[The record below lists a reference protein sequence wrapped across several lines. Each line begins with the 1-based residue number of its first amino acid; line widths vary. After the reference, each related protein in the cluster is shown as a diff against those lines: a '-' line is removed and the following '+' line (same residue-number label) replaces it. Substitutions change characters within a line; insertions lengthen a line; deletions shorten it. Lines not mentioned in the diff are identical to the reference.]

1 MFLSLLALGGVE
13 LIKAKNQHAAEI
25 ARIDAMKDINEQEIA
40 IKRFAE
46 ENNFKLKSKN
56 IELELQKI
64 NLEHNRI
71 NKQIDNDREYKK
83 DLTDNERKRI
93 ETYDSRER
101 EKNNKKYELKYKEL
115 STNHYRAQM
124 ENDRLTED
132 MRGKHKINLKKEDN
146 DYLIKIRKLED
157 ERELNK
163 LYENNRHDERIREIE
178 AQKQVDLKKCDNER
192 LEVEK
197 ITKKADMAHEKEMKL
212 LKHNHEEKIK
222 LMERESKNEK
232 QKHELEKE
240 KIKEEHIERTK
251 QMDNNFNL
259 DMETL
264 RGSNQKELGEQEYR
278 MEKLKLE
285 FQLKFKQMD
294 QQNILINNQ
303 INFQNQGLNPYEY
316 SYPQQPQPLNYYNI
330 HMYRNPPYVRQ
341 TPENNY
347 NYQYQSPYG
356 NPNQFRAPSQQY
368 YYPPPQMNQNQINP
382 QFPPQYNNNY
392 MPTKPMEEFEENYE
406 KR

>member
-1 MFLSLLALGGVE
+1 M
-13 LIKAKNQHAAEI
+13 
-25 ARIDAMKDINEQEIA
+25 
-40 IKRFAE
+40 
-46 ENNFKLKSKN
+46 
-56 IELELQKI
+56 
-64 NLEHNRI
+64 EH
-71 NKQIDNDREYKK
+71 
-83 DLTDNERKRI
+83 
-93 ETYDSRER
+93 
-101 EKNNKKYELKYKEL
+101 
-115 STNHYRAQM
+115 
-124 ENDRLTED
+124 DRLTED
-132 MRGKHKINLKKEDN
+132 MRGKLKINLKKEDN

-347 NYQYQSPYG
+347 NYQYQSPYE

-368 YYPPPQMNQNQINP
+368 YYPPPQMNQNQVNP